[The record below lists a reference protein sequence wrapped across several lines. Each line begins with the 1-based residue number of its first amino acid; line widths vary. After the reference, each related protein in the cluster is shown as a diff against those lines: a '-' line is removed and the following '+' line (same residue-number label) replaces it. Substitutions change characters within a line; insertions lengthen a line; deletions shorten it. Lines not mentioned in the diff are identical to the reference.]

1 MGTGRIYHSKGI
13 IMLDHL
19 IEPLRKPSDGLHNA
33 LILAITAPNN
43 DRFAEA
49 MEQVGRF
56 ASAVPDETVEKIK
69 QNIETLLTDT
79 ADNAG
84 E

>member
-1 MGTGRIYHSKGI
+1 
-13 IMLDHL
+13 MLDHL
-19 IEPLRKPSDGLHNA
+19 KTITRTPSDGLHNA

-56 ASAVPDETVEKIK
+56 ASAVPDATVEQIK
-69 QNIETLLTDT
+69 ANIETLLIDT
-79 ADNAG
+79 PYNAG

>member
-1 MGTGRIYHSKGI
+1 
-13 IMLDHL
+13 MLDHL
-19 IEPLRKPSDGLHNA
+19 IEPLKTPSDALHNA
-33 LILAITAPNN
+33 LILAITATDN

-56 ASAVPDETVEKIK
+56 ASAVPYATVERIK
-69 QNIETLLTDT
+69 ENIETLLIDT
-79 ADNAG
+79 PDNAG

>member
-1 MGTGRIYHSKGI
+1 
-13 IMLDHL
+13 MLDHL
-19 IEPLRKPSDGLHNA
+19 KTITRTPSDAQHNA

-43 DRFAEA
+43 ERFAEA

-56 ASAVPDETVEKIK
+56 ASAVPDATVEQIK
-69 QNIETLLTDT
+69 ENIETLLIDT

-84 E
+84 A

>member
-1 MGTGRIYHSKGI
+1 MGTGRIYHSKGA

-19 IEPLRKPSDGLHNA
+19 KTITRTPSDGLHNA

-56 ASAVPDETVEKIK
+56 ASAVPDETVEQIK

-84 E
+84 

>member
-1 MGTGRIYHSKGI
+1 
-13 IMLDHL
+13 MLDHL
-19 IEPLRKPSDGLHNA
+19 KTITRTPSDGLHNA

-43 DRFAEA
+43 DRFADA

-56 ASAVPDETVEKIK
+56 ASVVPDETVEQIK
-69 QNIETLLTDT
+69 QNIETLLIHT

-84 E
+84 A